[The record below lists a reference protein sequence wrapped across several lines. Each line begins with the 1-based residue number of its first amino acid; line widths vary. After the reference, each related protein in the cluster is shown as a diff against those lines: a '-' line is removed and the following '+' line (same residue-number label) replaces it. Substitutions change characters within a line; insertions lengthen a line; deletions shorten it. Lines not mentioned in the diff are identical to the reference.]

1 MIHAE
6 TSLEEL
12 IKGTSTTPE
21 LSGLQISLMENGAL
35 SEEFALGFAQVEE
48 ESPFLLDTKHKIR
61 VASISKLAVSIGIL
75 RLVEAGNLSLD
86 EDIGVFLKR
95 RFH

>member
-12 IKGTSTTPE
+12 IQGTSTTPE
-21 LSGLQISLMENGAL
+21 LSGLQISLMENGTL
-35 SEEFALGFAQVEE
+35 SEEFALGFAQVEGE
-48 ESPFLLDTKHKIR
+48 APILLDTTHKIR

-75 RLVEAGNLSLD
+75 RLV
-86 EDIGVFLKR
+86 
-95 RFH
+95 